1 MRKAGLRVE
10 LDERSE
16 SIGKKIR
23 EAELRKIPQMLIV
36 GEREMQAGEVAVRE
50 HGKGDT
56 GSAPIGSTGGVS
68 AAAILGFVEAPGP

>member
-1 MRKAGLRVE
+1 ME
-10 LDERSE
+10 LDARSE

-23 EAELRKIPQMLIV
+23 EAELRKIPRMLIV

-56 GSAPIGSTGGVS
+56 GSVS
-68 AAAILGFVEAPGP
+68 IEELTEQLYETPSAGALDELAR